1 MKKVCILMGSPRK
14 NGNTAALLAPF
25 ENRMKE
31 LGFVCET
38 IWLYEKEIHGC
49 TACRSCQ
56 KDWTAVNC
64 CQKDDMQAVF
74 AAVAECDLILLATPI
89 YSWYCTPPM
98 KAALDRMVYGF
109 NKYYGEKAGPS
120 LWAGKSMAILTTCGY
135 RPEKGADLFEEG
147 IKRYCKH
154 SGLTYFGML
163 AERHL
168 GYHTVFMDEAKER
181 HAIAFAEQLA
191 AEYKKKAEE
200 DT

>member
-1 MKKVCILMGSPRK
+1 MTDGDSFVI
-14 NGNTAALLAPF
+14 
-25 ENRMKE
+25 
-31 LGFVCET
+31 GFVCET

-64 CQKDDMQAVF
+64 CQEDDMQEVF
-74 AAVAECDLILLATPI
+74 ASVAECDLILLATPM

-98 KAALDRMVYGF
+98 KAALDRMVYEF

-120 LWAGKSMAILTTCGY
+120 LW
-135 RPEKGADLFEEG
+135 ADLFEEG

-163 AERHL
+163 AERH
-168 GYHTVFMDEAKER
+168 
-181 HAIAFAEQLA
+181 AIAFAEQLA

-200 DT
+200 NT

>member
-1 MKKVCILMGSPRK
+1 MAAEMTD
-14 NGNTAALLAPF
+14 GNSF
-25 ENRMKE
+25 VI
-31 LGFVCET
+31 GFVCET

-64 CQKDDMQAVF
+64 CQEDDMQEVF
-74 AAVAECDLILLATPI
+74 ASVAECDLILLATPM

-120 LWAGKSMAILTTCGY
+120 LWA
-135 RPEKGADLFEEG
+135 DLFEEG

-154 SGLTYFGML
+154 SGLT
-163 AERHL
+163 
-168 GYHTVFMDEAKER
+168 
-181 HAIAFAEQLA
+181 
-191 AEYKKKAEE
+191 
-200 DT
+200 